1 MKNENFKIDENLIWI
16 GGGIAIAAAI
26 GIGIWYYRRKRRSTS
41 GDYNETSVAGTS
53 RGFQCKSSTYPLTFG
68 TCHPDVKILQ
78 RALKK
83 KGADLGKTG
92 STGDGVDGQF
102 GNLTLSNAKKYLG
115 KDSFSQSDIQNLKA

>member
-26 GIGIWYYRRKRRSTS
+26 GIGIWYYRKRRTASENYNEASTTSTS
-41 GDYNETSVAGTS
+41 S
-53 RGFQCKSSTYPLTFG
+53 GFQCKSSTYPLTFG

-78 RALKK
+78 RALRK

-115 KDSFSQSDIQNLKA
+115 KDSFSQPDIQNLKA